1 MVLGLNMDNYNLK
14 HKITEDIKMT
24 LVKFNNKTR
33 NTAPYFNNVFDSL
46 FSEALNKN
54 QGINKIPAVNIYE
67 GANEYKI
74 ELAAPG
80 LNKEDFKIDLKKD
93 NLSVWAER
101 KVETD
106 VQKDYTRK
114 EFEYNSFARSFVLPE
129 GIDADKISAEY
140 VNGIL
145 YITIGKLD
153 EAKNT
158 HKEIVVS

>member
-1 MVLGLNMDNYNLK
+1 
-14 HKITEDIKMT
+14 MT

-46 FSEALNKN
+46 FSDALNKN
-54 QGINKIPAVNIYE
+54 QGVNKVPGVNIYE
-67 GANEYKI
+67 ASNEYKI

-93 NLSVWAER
+93 NLSVWAE
-101 KVETD
+101 KKIETD
-106 VQKDYTRK
+106 TQKDYTRK

-145 YITIGKLD
+145 YITIGKQE
-153 EAKNT
+153 EAKLT

>member
-1 MVLGLNMDNYNLK
+1 
-14 HKITEDIKMT
+14 MT

-46 FSEALNKN
+46 FSDALNKN
-54 QGINKIPAVNIYE
+54 YGVNKVPHVNIYE

-80 LNKEDFKIDLKKD
+80 LSKEDFKIDLKKD
-93 NLSVWAER
+93 NLSVWVEKKAEN
-101 KVETD
+101 TD

-114 EFEYNSFARSFVLPE
+114 EFEYSSFARSFVLPE
-129 GIDADKISAEY
+129 GIDADQITAAY
-140 VNGIL
+140 TDGIL
-145 YITIGKLD
+145 TITVGKKD
-153 EAKNT
+153 EAKLT

>member
-1 MVLGLNMDNYNLK
+1 MNNYNLK
-14 HKITEDIKMT
+14 NKITEDIKMT

-46 FSEALNKN
+46 FSDALNKN
-54 QGINKIPAVNIYE
+54 YSVNKVPNVNIYE
-67 GANEYKI
+67 SANEYKI

-93 NLSVWAER
+93 NLSVWAEK
-101 KVETD
+101 KVEAD
-106 VQKDYTRK
+106 AQKDYTRK

-129 GIDADKISAEY
+129 GVDADKISAEY
-140 VNGIL
+140 INGIL

-153 EAKNT
+153 EAKQA

>member
-1 MVLGLNMDNYNLK
+1 
-14 HKITEDIKMT
+14 MT

-46 FSEALNKN
+46 FSEALEKN
-54 QGINKIPAVNIYE
+54 QSVKKVPNVNIYE
-67 GANEYKI
+67 AANEYKI

-93 NLSVWAER
+93 NLSVWAEK
-101 KVETD
+101 KVEHID
-106 VQKDYTRK
+106 AQKDYTRK

-140 VNGIL
+140 INGIL